1 VIPSLVYSLA
11 QCCHVASRPGIAMK
25 AQGIG
30 AALSNLL
37 VSAIVRLVGY
47 SAGVITLLGIA
58 SVGLLICYVGLPEMR
73 GCESLVMKD
82 T

>member
-1 VIPSLVYSLA
+1 
-11 QCCHVASRPGIAMK
+11 MK
-25 AQGIG
+25 AQGLG

-37 VSAIVRLVGY
+37 VSAIVHLAGY
-47 SAGVITLLGIA
+47 SAGFITLLGIA
-58 SVGLLICYVGLPEMR
+58 SVGLLICYVDLPEMR